1 MKSLNDNNTTLVLFT
16 ASFPYGKGEQFLETE
31 IKYLSVYFNK
41 VIIIPQILDS
51 NYRTIP
57 NNIIVNTS
65 FADHINSILKK
76 IIFVFFSLFSRIF
89 WQECFRKP
97 KIIFSIG
104 AIRILIAYY
113 SKAISMKFKL
123 KQFIRDKS
131 VDDLNK
137 TLFYSY
143 WLDSSALGICLLKL
157 EETHSKKITCISRTH
172 GYDLYEERQ
181 SFNYLPLRN
190 FFLKN
195 LDILFPIS
203 NHGQSYILNKYIV
216 NYDKVIVSKL
226 GVNDSGFI
234 SKKSIKNEIHIVSCS
249 FLVSV
254 KRINLIID
262 AINIFTNSN
271 SNKKIYWS
279 HLGDG
284 LLRQSLEEYAK
295 LNLPNNVQYCFRGQ
309 LPNKAIIQFY
319 KNNIV
324 DVFVNVSESEGIP
337 VSIMEAYS
345 CGIPAI
351 ATAVGGVPEIVNDKN
366 GWLLSSNPSAKEVA
380 AAFNDALLNKKLLDN
395 KKEAA
400 KQMWNKL
407 YSAENNYSAFS
418 KMLLQQINI

>member
-1 MKSLNDNNTTLVLFT
+1 MMKSLNDHNTATLVLFT

-31 IKYLSVYFNK
+31 IKYLSLYFNK
-41 VIIIPQILDS
+41 VIIIPQIVDS
-51 NYRTIP
+51 NYRSIP
-57 NNIIVNTS
+57 NNVIVNNS
-65 FADHINSILKK
+65 FVDHSIIKK
-76 IIFVFFSLFSRIF
+76 IIFVFFSLFSKIF
-89 WQECFRKP
+89 WKECFRKP
-97 KIIFSIG
+97 KIIFSVG
-104 AIRILIAYY
+104 AIRLLIAYY
-113 SKAISMKFKL
+113 SKAISVKFKL
-123 KQFIRDKS
+123 KRFIIDN
-131 VDDLNK
+131 DLHK

-143 WLDSSALGICLLKL
+143 WLDSSALGMCLLKL
-157 EETHSKKITCISRTH
+157 EKTQKKITCISRIH
-172 GYDLYEERQ
+172 RYDLYEERQ

-195 LDILFPIS
+195 VNILFPIS
-203 NHGQSYILNKYIV
+203 NHGKNYILNKYIV
-216 NYDKVIVSKL
+216 NHNKVIVSKL

-234 SKKSIKNEIHIVSCS
+234 SKKSTTNELHIVSCS
-249 FLVSV
+249 FLVPV

-262 AINIFTNSN
+262 AINIFANSN

-284 LLRQSLEEYAK
+284 LLHQSLKEYAK
-295 LNLPNNVQYCFRGQ
+295 VNLPDNVQYCFRGQ
-309 LPNKAIIQFY
+309 LPNKEIIQFY

-324 DVFVNVSESEGIP
+324 DVLVNVSESEGIP

-366 GWLLSSNPSAKEVA
+366 GWLLSSNPSTKEVA
-380 AAFNDALLNKKLLDN
+380 AAFNDALLNKNILDN

-400 KQMWNKL
+400 KKMWNKL

-418 KMLLQQINI
+418 EMLLQQINI